1 MHLMYTA
8 FKSATRQSIIPKQG
22 VTELSVTRSVFMFL
36 AAVLVF
42 VVLMLFIGI
51 VLKIALVAALL
62 AFAYYWFTRATQL
75 RRRRRS

>member
-1 MHLMYTA
+1 M
-8 FKSATRQSIIPKQG
+8 
-22 VTELSVTRSVFMFL
+22 SVTRSVFMFL